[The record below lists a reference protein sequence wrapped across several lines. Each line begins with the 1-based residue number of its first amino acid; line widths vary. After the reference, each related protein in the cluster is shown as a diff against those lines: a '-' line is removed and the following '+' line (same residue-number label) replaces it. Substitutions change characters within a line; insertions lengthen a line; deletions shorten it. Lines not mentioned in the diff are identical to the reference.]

1 METHLTKEDAPQDAG
16 RKENQ
21 TTSHYAD
28 LSASAQRARLLD
40 ALRIAPITTIEARR
54 NLDILH
60 PAMRVLELRA
70 KGYDIHTIW
79 THQKTDAGV
88 RHRIARYV
96 LQVEVQNES

>member
-1 METHLTKEDAPQDAG
+1 METKSTKENAPDDAG

-21 TTSHYAD
+21 TEHHYAD

-40 ALRIAPITTIEARR
+40 ALRLTPITTIEARR

-70 KGYDIHTIW
+70 IGYGINTVW
-79 THQKTDAGV
+79 VYQESDAGV
-88 RHRIARYV
+88 RHRIARYA
-96 LQVEVQNES
+96 LQGKGAR